1 VTALPRVVAIGGG
14 HGTAVSLRAAR
25 LYAGE
30 ITAIVTVADDGGS
43 SGRLRELLGIPAL
56 GDLRKCL
63 VALADDSSPL
73 ARAMEYRYLE
83 GELAGH
89 ALGNLILAGL
99 IESQGDLVGGISEV
113 GRLLGAAGAVLPATL
128 DEVRLSAEVATGT
141 TVGQVA
147 IGQAETIGTV
157 SVLPADAASPDEAI
171 EAITDADQVIIGPG
185 SLFTSVIAA
194 ASVPGIAHAIRS
206 TQAQRIYVCNLRPQ
220 IPESRGYTVAD
231 HLAALDHHHVEV
243 DVVVCETS
251 DTLALGA
258 PRIPVVD
265 STLTGS
271 NALVH
276 DPAKLS
282 GVLSGL
288 WTQAPTA

>member
-1 VTALPRVVAIGGG
+1 MTVLPRVVAIGGG

-89 ALGNLILAGL
+89 ALGNLILAGF

-128 DEVRLSAEVATGT
+128 DEVRLSAEVASGT

-157 SVLPADAASPDEAI
+157 SVLPPSAASPDEAI
-171 EAITDADQVIIGPG
+171 EAIAEADQVIIGPG

-194 ASVPGIAHAIRS
+194 ASVPGIAQAIRS

-231 HLAALDHHHVEV
+231 HLAALDHHHIGV

-251 DTLALGA
+251 DTLALGE

-276 DPAKLS
+276 DPVKLS